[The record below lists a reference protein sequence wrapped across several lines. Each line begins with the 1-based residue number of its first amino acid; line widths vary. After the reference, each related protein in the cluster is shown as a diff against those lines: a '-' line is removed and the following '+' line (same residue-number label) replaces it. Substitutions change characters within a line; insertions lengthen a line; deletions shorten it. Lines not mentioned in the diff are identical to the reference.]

1 MVTDNKIQIRDVA
14 SAERPTTSLD
24 PTGYLLSRIRG
35 FNLNRGASQQRDFVA
50 LLRNVRDFNPDVSKA
65 VDNVLTLCN
74 PGYQIKVYKYSS
86 VGKDDPTI
94 DKEGQRIVEG
104 FANRCFAEYSG
115 AYDLIAGKSSEFPG
129 LNALLNMIHLVEF
142 TQGAFAA
149 EVRLTPQM
157 NDIVDVYPVD
167 PLLIDFQRDSEFVW
181 KPGLM
186 IKGTFTEL
194 NPTLFRYIPKDPDVD
209 KPNGRS
215 PLMSTLDTVFFQQ
228 QVYRD
233 LQAIAHQT
241 NMPRMD
247 IKIINEVLNQ
257 LISTTRTDLIGDA
270 QARQDF
276 IDGYIADIQTIVE
289 NLKADDAFI
298 HSDAV
303 EVDYASPKG
312 TAIPINDLLS
322 AIDKSI
328 ISATKQLPVLLGRNE
343 GATTTHATV
352 QWQVYILQ
360 MESYQ
365 KISHAIVTWLLNLLL
380 RVHGRNSYVHFEYN
394 KHKTTDDF
402 LTAQAKNMD
411 YYTYKGM
418 WTDGL
423 ISQDEFA
430 NMMIG
435 HNAVKEVDPTMQAQ
449 GNNPLDATG
458 QKFPEG
464 GAPPRAQDVSGKTAN
479 S

>member
-1 MVTDNKIQIRDVA
+1 MATDKPIIA
-14 SAERPTTSLD
+14 SAQRPTVEVD
-24 PTGYLLSRIRG
+24 PTGYLINRVRG

-65 VDNVLTLCN
+65 VDNILTLCN
-74 PGYQIKVYKYSS
+74 PGYKIKVYKYSQLD
-86 VGKDDPTI
+86 KDDRVI
-94 DKEGQRIVEG
+94 DKQGQRIVDE
-104 FANRCFAEYSG
+104 FTNRCFSEYSG
-115 AYDLIAGKSSEFPG
+115 AWDFSIGNSSERPG
-129 LNALLNMIHLVEF
+129 LNALINMIHLVTF

-149 EVRLTPQM
+149 EVKLTPELD
-157 NDIVDVYPVD
+157 DIVDVYPVD
-167 PLLIDFQRDSEFVW
+167 PLLIDFQRDENFVW
-181 KPGLM
+181 KPGLLV
-186 IKGTFTEL
+186 KGVFQEM

-215 PLMSTLDTVFFQQ
+215 PLTSALDTVFFQQ

-257 LISTTRTDLIGDA
+257 LITTTRTDLVGNPE
-270 QARQDF
+270 ARQQF
-276 IDGYIADIQTIVE
+276 IDDYIADIQEIVE

-312 TAIPINDLLS
+312 TAIPINDLLA

-360 MESYQ
+360 MASYQ
-365 KISHAIVTWLLNLLL
+365 KISHAVVTWLLNLLL
-380 RVHGRNSYVHFEYN
+380 RVNGRNSYVHFEYN

-418 WTDGL
+418 WSDGL
-423 ISQDEFA
+423 ITQDEFA
-430 NMMIG
+430 NAMVG
-435 HNAVKEVDPTMQAQ
+435 HNAVKEVDPMQQAQ
-449 GNNPLDATG
+449 NDAMKQTG
-458 QKFPEG
+458 QKFPQG
-464 GAPPRAQDVSGKTAN
+464 GAPPRVQDVSGKTAGA
-479 S
+479 

>member
-1 MVTDNKIQIRDVA
+1 MDTNNLIIT
-14 SAERPTTSLD
+14 SAERPTVEID
-24 PTGYLLSRIRG
+24 PTGYLLNRIKG
-35 FNLNRGASQQRDFVA
+35 FNLNRGASQQRDFVS

-74 PGYQIKVYKYSS
+74 PGYKIKVYKYSETD
-86 VGKDDPTI
+86 KDDPVI
-94 DKEGQRIVEG
+94 DKKGQRIVDE
-104 FANRCFAEYSG
+104 FTNRCFSEYSG
-115 AYDLIAGKSSEFPG
+115 AWDFSIGNSAERPG
-129 LNALLNMIHLVEF
+129 LNALINMIHLVTF

-149 EVRLTPQM
+149 EVELAPDLD
-157 NDIVDVYPVD
+157 DIIDVYPVD
-167 PLLIDFQRDSEFVW
+167 PLLIDFQRDKNLVWRPGINVRGKFVE
-181 KPGLM
+181 M
-186 IKGTFTEL
+186 

-215 PLMSTLDTVFFQQ
+215 PLMSALDTVFFQQ

-247 IKIINEVLNQ
+247 IKIITEVLNN
-257 LISTTRTDLIGDA
+257 LISTTRTDLIGDPQGR
-270 QARQDF
+270 QAF
-276 IDGYIADIQTIVE
+276 VEAYVADIQEKVE

-298 HSDAV
+298 HSDAI
-303 EVDYASPKG
+303 EVDYTSPKG
-312 TAIPINDLLS
+312 TAIPITDLLS
-322 AIDKSI
+322 AIDRSI
-328 ISATKQLPVLLGRNE
+328 VSATKQLPVLLGRNE

-360 MESYQ
+360 MASYQ
-365 KISHAIVTWLLNLLL
+365 KISHAVVTWLLNLLL

-402 LTAQAKNMD
+402 LTAQAENMK

-418 WTDGL
+418 WSDGL
-423 ISQDEFA
+423 ITQDEFA
-430 NMMIG
+430 YALVG
-435 HNAVKEVDPTMQAQ
+435 HNAVKEVDPMQQ
-449 GNNPLDATG
+449 VQNDAMKQTG

-464 GAPPRAQDVSGKTAN
+464 GAPPRVQDVSGKTAGA
-479 S
+479 